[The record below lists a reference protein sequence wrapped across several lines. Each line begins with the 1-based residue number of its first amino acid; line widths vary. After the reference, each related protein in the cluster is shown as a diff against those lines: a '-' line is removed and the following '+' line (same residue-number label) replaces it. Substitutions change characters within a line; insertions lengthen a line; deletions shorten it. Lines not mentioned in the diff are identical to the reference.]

1 MYDPNL
7 IFLLLQQ
14 MCVYLV
20 IAWVLSKTPLVL
32 PVLQVTVRLPHKLMC
47 YLIFSVFCV
56 MGTYFGLNI
65 NDSIANTRAIGS
77 VLGGLLGGP
86 SVGLLVG
93 FTGGLHRYS
102 LGGMTAF
109 SCMISTIVEGLIG
122 GLVHRYYMKRGQ
134 INKLFNP
141 WTAAGVTFIAEL
153 AQMAIILLLARPFN
167 EALNLVKDIAAPMI
181 IANTIGAAMFIRI
194 LLDRRAI
201 FEKYT
206 SAFSA
211 QALKLA
217 ISTDGV
223 LRQGFNET
231 NSRQVAQVLYDELN
245 VAAVAITDREKLL
258 TFIGVGDDHH
268 LLGTPIASPYSRQAI
283 INNEVVYADGNE
295 TPYCCSINPHCKLGS
310 TLVIPLTGENNQVV
324 GTIKL
329 YEVKNRLFSSI
340 NRTLGEGIASLL
352 SAQILA
358 GQFERSKQSLL
369 ETEVKLLHAQVNPHF
384 LFNALNTL
392 QAVIRRDAGQAGS
405 LVQNLSTFFR
415 KNLKRPGEIATL
427 AAEIEHVN
435 AYLQIEKARFR
446 EQLCVEIAIPETL
459 KHTRLPVFSLQ
470 PIVENAIKHGT
481 SQIFEQGKI
490 TLTAHTEDNLLIV
503 SITDNAGLYCP
514 GKMSDGLGMG
524 LVDKRIKVRYGKQYG
539 LSVHCVPD
547 VKTTITLTLPLDSSA
562 GTTVPPDN

>member
-1 MYDPNL
+1 MYDYNL

-109 SCMISTIVEGLIG
+109 SCMVSTIVEGLIG

-141 WTAAGVTFIAEL
+141 WTAAGVTFVAEL

-206 SAFSA
+206 SAF
-211 QALKLA
+211 
-217 ISTDGV
+217 
-223 LRQGFNET
+223 
-231 NSRQVAQVLYDELN
+231 
-245 VAAVAITDREKLL
+245 
-258 TFIGVGDDHH
+258 
-268 LLGTPIASPYSRQAI
+268 
-283 INNEVVYADGNE
+283 
-295 TPYCCSINPHCKLGS
+295 
-310 TLVIPLTGENNQVV
+310 
-324 GTIKL
+324 
-329 YEVKNRLFSSI
+329 
-340 NRTLGEGIASLL
+340 
-352 SAQILA
+352 
-358 GQFERSKQSLL
+358 
-369 ETEVKLLHAQVNPHF
+369 
-384 LFNALNTL
+384 
-392 QAVIRRDAGQAGS
+392 
-405 LVQNLSTFFR
+405 
-415 KNLKRPGEIATL
+415 
-427 AAEIEHVN
+427 
-435 AYLQIEKARFR
+435 
-446 EQLCVEIAIPETL
+446 
-459 KHTRLPVFSLQ
+459 
-470 PIVENAIKHGT
+470 
-481 SQIFEQGKI
+481 
-490 TLTAHTEDNLLIV
+490 
-503 SITDNAGLYCP
+503 
-514 GKMSDGLGMG
+514 
-524 LVDKRIKVRYGKQYG
+524 
-539 LSVHCVPD
+539 
-547 VKTTITLTLPLDSSA
+547 
-562 GTTVPPDN
+562 PPRH

>member
-1 MYDPNL
+1 MYDYNL

-109 SCMISTIVEGLIG
+109 SCMVSTIAEGLIG
-122 GLVHRYYMKRGQ
+122 GMVHRYYMKRGQ

-141 WTAAGVTFIAEL
+141 WTAAGVTFVAEL

-245 VAAVAITDREKLL
+245 VAAVAITDTEKLL
-258 TFIGVGDDHH
+258 AFIGVGADHH
-268 LLGTPIASPYSRQAI
+268 LPGTPIASRYSWQAI
-283 INNEVVYADGNE
+283 AHNEVVYADGNE

-310 TLVIPLTGENNQVV
+310 TLVIPLTR
-324 GTIKL
+324 K
-329 YEVKNRLFSSI
+329 I
-340 NRTLGEGIASLL
+340 NRWSVRL
-352 SAQILA
+352 SCM
-358 GQFERSKQSLL
+358 K
-369 ETEVKLLHAQVNPHF
+369 
-384 LFNALNTL
+384 
-392 QAVIRRDAGQAGS
+392 
-405 LVQNLSTFFR
+405 
-415 KNLKRPGEIATL
+415 
-427 AAEIEHVN
+427 
-435 AYLQIEKARFR
+435 
-446 EQLCVEIAIPETL
+446 
-459 KHTRLPVFSLQ
+459 
-470 PIVENAIKHGT
+470 
-481 SQIFEQGKI
+481 
-490 TLTAHTEDNLLIV
+490 
-503 SITDNAGLYCP
+503 
-514 GKMSDGLGMG
+514 
-524 LVDKRIKVRYGKQYG
+524 
-539 LSVHCVPD
+539 
-547 VKTTITLTLPLDSSA
+547 
-562 GTTVPPDN
+562 

>member
-141 WTAAGVTFIAEL
+141 WTAAGVTFVAEL

-268 LLGTPIASPYSRQAI
+268 LPGTPIASPYSRQAI

-446 EQLCVEIAIPETL
+446 EQLCVEIAIPDTL

-490 TLTAHTEDNLLIV
+490 TLAAYTEDNLLIV

-514 GKMSDGLGMG
+514 DEISDGLGMG

-539 LSVHCVPD
+539 LSVHCVPE
-547 VKTTITLTLPLDSSA
+547 VQTTITLTLPLDSSA

>member
-268 LLGTPIASPYSRQAI
+268 LPGTPIASPYSRQAI